1 VKAQVALGV
10 VAALALAAC
19 GQVDRGSTGPP
30 TEGPAGQGST
40 ASSKEGLAAF
50 LYCMQ
55 QIQYDYQPADTPAA
69 LAAEADA
76 VVTGTIVAL
85 RPGQSYASAPD
96 SGPDWTTSVIEVRV
110 DQLVAGDSAVVAAG
124 SVYIEA
130 PTIERAPCPAP
141 VPESYGVFFL
151 HASEPYSGTILH
163 EGAGRPA
170 GARLTAPFV
179 QGFLIEDADDELV
192 SVWDSFE
199 TMPPAWHGLDSV
211 EEVLEKLG

>member
-19 GQVDRGSTGPP
+19 GHAD
-30 TEGPAGQGST
+30 QGAT
-40 ASSKEGLAAF
+40 ASPQESLADF
-50 LYCMQ
+50 LDCMQ
-55 QIQYDYQPADTPAA
+55 QIQYEYDPADTPAA

-85 RPGQSYASAPD
+85 RPGQSYAPAPN
-96 SGPDWTTSVIEVRV
+96 SSPDWTTSVLEVRG
-110 DQLVAGDSAVVAAG
+110 DQVLAGNAAVVADG
-124 SVYIEA
+124 SVYMEV
-130 PTIERAPCPAP
+130 PTLDRAPCPAT
-141 VPESYGVFFL
+141 VPEAYGVFFV
-151 HASEPYSGTILH
+151 HTSEPYSETILD

-179 QGFLIEDADDELV
+179 QGFLIENADNTLV
-192 SVWDSFE
+192 SVWEPFE

-211 EEVLEKLG
+211 EEVLGKLR

>member
-1 VKAQVALGV
+1 VEGGVRVKARVALGV

-19 GQVDRGSTGPP
+19 GHVDRGSTGPP

-40 ASSKEGLAAF
+40 ASSNEGLAAF

-85 RPGQSYASAPD
+85 RPGQSYGTAPD
-96 SGPDWTTSVIEVRV
+96 DWTTSVLEVRV
-110 DQLVAGDSAVVAAG
+110 DQVLAGDSAVVAAG
-124 SVYIEA
+124 SVYIEV
-130 PTIERAPCPAP
+130 PTIERAPCPAT
-141 VPESYGVFFL
+141 VPNAHGVFFL
-151 HASEPYSGTILH
+151 HTSEPYSGTILH
-163 EGAGRPA
+163 ESAGRPA

-192 SVWDSFE
+192 SV
-199 TMPPAWHGLDSV
+199 
-211 EEVLEKLG
+211 